1 MGCYWAVKKAG
12 TCCKQGDGDLE
23 DTWIL
28 KTSYHKAA
36 SCSGLQISTL
46 SCEKEMNFKKIKQA
60 IVVLDFSIV
69 LAKPNDQGDLMLPL
83 ACLNLGQ
90 VSSSLSSFF
99 DFSVLKAFPHL
110 KCKSLPGFYW
120 FYKQGMSFSYL
131 EF

>member
-1 MGCYWAVKKAG
+1 M
-12 TCCKQGDGDLE
+12 
-23 DTWIL
+23 

-46 SCEKEMNFKKIKQA
+46 SYEIEMNLKKIKQA

-99 DFSVLKAFPHL
+99 DLSVLKSISPF
-110 KCKSLPGFYW
+110 K
-120 FYKQGMSFSYL
+120 M
-131 EF
+131 